1 MKEQK
6 EILIIDDEVDF
17 RLSVAEIL
25 VENGYKVITARNG
38 QDALRLI
45 QENKKLPDLITVDM
59 NMPVKDGLE
68 FQQEVAELIPDVPLI
83 MISGFIPKQLNKLKG
98 IRAFLNKPLDK
109 FELLNTIRN
118 HFTFSS

>member
-1 MKEQK
+1 MKTQK

-17 RLSVAEIL
+17 RLTVAEIL
-25 VENGYKVITARNG
+25 VDQGYKVITARNG

-45 QENKKLPDLITVDM
+45 QENKKVPDLITVDM
-59 NMPVKDGLE
+59 NMPLKNGIE
-68 FQQEVAELIPDVPLI
+68 FQQEITELFPDVPMI

-118 HFTFSS
+118 NFTFSS